1 MNEGGY
7 QLNNSIQ
14 GFPNLTVKEITLA
27 AYDEWQTQGGIL
39 ATEQDIFQNNSKL
52 QYLKKYKEVK
62 HIIEAESNRAAA
74 AKAAAGEF
82 VW

>member
-14 GFPNLTVKEITLA
+14 GFPNLAVKEITLA

-39 ATEQDIFQNNSKL
+39 ATEQDIF
-52 QYLKKYKEVK
+52 
-62 HIIEAESNRAAA
+62 
-74 AKAAAGEF
+74 
-82 VW
+82 